1 MGEKKSLDWSRRA
14 ERDAAS
20 IYDYI
25 ALDNQA
31 AARQVMGELR
41 KAINSLIEFPLLG
54 RDGQISGTRELVLD
68 HYPYTIVYRLTPT
81 KIRILTVLHQSR
93 QYP

>member
-1 MGEKKSLDWSRRA
+1 VGEKKQLDWSRRA
-14 ERDAAS
+14 ERDADS

-41 KAINSLIEFPLLG
+41 KAINSLIEFSLLG
-54 RDGQISGTRELVLD
+54 HAGQITGTR
-68 HYPYTIVYRLTPT
+68 
-81 KIRILTVLHQSR
+81 
-93 QYP
+93 